1 MGTRFSA
8 VAAGRAHAVCAW
20 WTLRGRWAVVR
31 GDAPGALTAFEEAA
45 ASRPGSFGP
54 LLRLGRA
61 YLDARET
68 WRAHRTLAQ
77 AREADPARFTH
88 RVGRWIV
95 RDRVDVE
102 LLKTVLGAPPDVRG
116 AAERVA
122 ATRSMAFARC
132 RPICSAAGARA
143 GTGPS
148 PPSTRA
154 ASPITNARGWPGR
167 LRSGRTTAR
176 PPGSSSIP
184 GTIARSRGWP
194 ATPAPHSTFRVS
206 IVSTPSGPAIRTPS
220 SRTSRTRDSS
230 RTSTPRSSS

>member
-8 VAAGRAHAVCAW
+8 FAAGRAHAVCAW

-95 RDRVDVE
+95 RDRVDLE

-122 ATRSMAFARC
+122 ATASVGRQHS
-132 RPICSAAGARA
+132 GARVS
-143 GTGPS
+143 PS
-148 PPSTRA
+148 SLPWGDCQDLDEYARFRA
-154 ASPITNARGWPGR
+154 MPPITPAERDTVDWD
-167 LRSGRTTAR
+167 AV
-176 PPGSSSIP
+176 
-184 GTIARSRGWP
+184 IAD
-194 ATPAPHSTFRVS
+194 FFEE
-206 IVSTPSGPAIRTPS
+206 
-220 SRTSRTRDSS
+220 
-230 RTSTPRSSS
+230 